1 MPIVNMKFK
10 TISLGCKVNSYEC
23 SALSS
28 TLISRGYIEDRNNP
42 DVVIINT
49 CSVTAT
55 ADQKSRQHIRK
66 MMNNYPRA
74 IIVVMGCYSQGN
86 YQYIINEIKPHII
99 VGTSH
104 RDEIP
109 DLIEEYLVNK
119 KTIVRVDDNPRQY
132 KYEELGV
139 TSFSENVRAY
149 LKIQDGCDNFCTYC
163 LIPYRRGKMRS
174 RAKDNVIKE
183 AQYLIEQGYPEIVL
197 TGIHVG
203 GYGKDLDGVS
213 FSSLVDELSHLPGL
227 SSLRISSIE
236 ESEIDEHL
244 IDLVANNPVLAK
256 HLHIPLQSG
265 SKTVLERMNRKYTP
279 KDFLMKLQAIR
290 KALPDIAL
298 TTDVIVGFP
307 GETEEEFK
315 ETVEFIKQCDFNM
328 LHVFPFSARE
338 GTGAYLMKNQ
348 IDPKIKKQRV
358 QVLLELSNQLWDKY
372 VNQFIDKDIEVL
384 IEKNDNVENVSFGHT
399 SNYIDVKIPEKL
411 YKPGQ
416 KITIKLQKSM
426 IVSK

>member
-1 MPIVNMKFK
+1 M
-10 TISLGCKVNSYEC
+10 NSYEC
-23 SALSS
+23 SALASLLKS
-28 TLISRGYIEDRNNP
+28 HGYTEDNKNP
-42 DVVIINT
+42 HVVVINT

-66 MMNNYPRA
+66 MMNNYPDA
-74 IIVVMGCYSQGN
+74 IVVVMGCYSQGN
-86 YQYIINEIKPHII
+86 KDYIVNEIKPHIV

-109 DLIEEYLVNK
+109 DLIEQYLLDK
-119 KTIVRVDDNPRQY
+119 KPIYKVDDNPRLF
-132 KYEELGV
+132 KYEEMGV

-174 RAKDNVIKE
+174 REKVHVIEEAKH
-183 AQYLIEQGYPEIVL
+183 LISQGYQEIVL

-203 GYGKDLDGVS
+203 GYGQDLSDTS
-213 FSSLVDELSHLPGL
+213 FSNLVKSLIELDNIA
-227 SSLRISSIE
+227 SLRISSIE
-236 ESEIDEHL
+236 ESEIDDEL
-244 IDLVANNPVLAK
+244 ISMVINSPVLAK

-265 SKTVLERMNRKYTP
+265 SDTVLQRMNRKYT
-279 KDFLMKLQAIR
+279 KEQFISKLQRIR
-290 KALPDIAL
+290 KEIPDIAL
-298 TTDVIVGFP
+298 STDVIVGFP
-307 GETEEEFK
+307 GETDEEFN
-315 ETVEFIKQCDFNM
+315 ETVDTIKRCDFNM

-348 IDPKIKKQRV
+348 VDPRIKNERKRI
-358 QVLLELSNQLWDKY
+358 LLELSKELWDQY
-372 VNQFIDKDIEVL
+372 VDKFIGKELEVL
-384 IEKNDNVENVSFGHT
+384 IEKSDGVSSFGHT
-399 SNYIDVKIPEKL
+399 SNYIDVKIDNKV

-416 KITIKLQKSM
+416 RIVALIAKSM